1 MTRPPRID
9 APDKVTG
16 RTVYV
21 DDLRPDTPTLI
32 ALAVT
37 GRIARGRIAR
47 IDSDAAEA
55 VPGVRLIMTHRNA
68 PRLRRILAASM
79 AEIGTIRPLQDD
91 RIRYAGQVVAVIVAE
106 TRHAA
111 RDAARLLLIEER
123 PDQTPVAARLRDA
136 AQRLKPVRRAGIAP
150 GRLRKGRAQDDLTQS
165 PVTSD
170 ARYCC
175 APHHHNA
182 IEPGAVLARWDADG
196 GVTVHAAV
204 QWHHID
210 TLAIGQAFGLGPD
223 SGLPGFLARMFLGRA
238 RPMRVRLINHPSG
251 GAFGRNLNTIHMLLA
266 CMAARLA
273 GQAVK
278 LTLTREQTFTLLSH
292 RGEVSQRLCLGADRD
307 GTLGPIVQEPDVA
320 QGAGGHFVEPVGE
333 VSMQIYAHRSHHL
346 QHRVARLDLP
356 QTGWMRA
363 PGISA
368 SIFALESAMDDLAYS
383 LGLDPLEMRLRNHA
397 ATNPQSGKPWSSK
410 GLLDCYR
417 QGADLFGWSGR
428 PKGASLR
435 PDGRLRGF
443 GMATAFDLGRQF
455 PASARVGYRPDGT
468 AFAEVT
474 AAEIGQGLH
483 GALATLAAEAL
494 GVPRDSVTLATNQSH
509 LAYGAGSIGS
519 TGTFSNAA
527 AIHKAA
533 TALKA
538 QISALASRDPASP
551 LRGLPPET
559 MTLTDGVLS
568 GPGNAHEPL
577 TALLSR
583 HPTRDF
589 IRSATTGRTFGA
601 GKQAKASFGAVF
613 TEISLDPLTADLRV
627 ERIVG
632 TYACGRIVEPALAR
646 GQIIGGIV
654 WGMGQALMEESRIDP
669 RSGRWTN
676 PNLAEALIPTQ
687 ADTPA
692 IDVEFVGEDD
702 TANHP
707 IGMKGLAEI
716 GVVGPAP
723 AIANAIFDATGQRHR
738 SLPLTIDARIR
749 ALETT

>member
-1 MTRPPRID
+1 MTRPARID
-9 APDKVTG
+9 APEKVTG

-21 DDLRPDTPTLI
+21 DDLRPADPPLI

-37 GRIARGRIAR
+37 SRIARGRIMR
-47 IDSDAAEA
+47 IDSAAA
-55 VPGVRLIMTHRNA
+55 RDVPGVRLVMTHENA

-79 AEIGTIRPLQDD
+79 AEIGTIRPLQDN
-91 RIRYAGQVVAVIVAE
+91 RIRYAGQVIAVIVAAD
-106 TRHAA
+106 RHAA
-111 RDAARLLLIEER
+111 RDAARLLRIEEQA
-123 PDQTPVAARLRDA
+123 DDTPAVARLSEA
-136 AQRLKPVRRAGIAP
+136 TARLQPVRQAGIAK
-150 GRLRKGRAQDDLTQS
+150 GRLEKGDAQGALGRSTA
-165 PVTSD
+165 VSD
-170 ARYCC
+170 ARYHC

-182 IEPGAVLARWDADG
+182 IEPGAVLAHWDDDG

-238 RPMRVRLINHPSG
+238 RPMRVRLVDHPSG
-251 GAFGRNLNTIHMLLA
+251 GAFGRNLNTIHMILA

-292 RGEVSQRLCLGADRD
+292 RGEVAQRLALGTDDEGR
-307 GTLGPIVQEPDVA
+307 LGPILQEPDVA
-320 QGAGGHFVEPVGE
+320 QGAGGRFVEPVGE
-333 VSMQIYAHRSHHL
+333 VSMQIYAHRSHRL

-368 SIFALESAMDDLAYS
+368 SIFALESAMDDLAHS
-383 LGLDPLEMRLRNHA
+383 LGLDPLEMRIRNHA
-397 ATNPQSGKPWSSK
+397 AANPQSGKPWSSK

-417 QGADLFGWSGR
+417 DGAERFGWHDR
-428 PKGASLR
+428 AKGGTLR

-455 PASARVGYRPDGT
+455 PASAHVGYRPDGT

-483 GALATLAAEAL
+483 GALATLSAEAL
-494 GVPRDSVTLATNQSH
+494 GVPRDSVTLMTHQSH

-538 QISALASRDPASP
+538 RIFALASRDPASP
-551 LRGLPPET
+551 LHGLPVDKISLGDGI
-559 MTLTDGVLS
+559 LT

-577 TALLSR
+577 AALFAR
-583 HPTRDF
+583 HPRRSFTQ
-589 IRSATTGRTFGA
+589 SATTGRTFGA

-613 TEISLDPLTADLRV
+613 AEISVDPLTADLRV
-627 ERIVG
+627 ERI
-632 TYACGRIVEPALAR
+632 TASYACGRIVEPALAR
-646 GQIIGGIV
+646 SQIIGGII
-654 WGMGQALMEESRIDP
+654 WGIGQALMEESRIDP
-669 RSGRWTN
+669 RTGRWTN
-676 PNLAEALIPTQ
+676 ANLAEALIPTQ
-687 ADTPA
+687 ADIPD
-692 IDVEFVGEDD
+692 IDIAFIAEDD
-702 TANHP
+702 SANHP

-723 AIANAIFDATGQRHR
+723 AIANALFDATGHRQR
-738 SLPLTIDARIR
+738 SLPLTIDARIL
-749 ALETT
+749 AMET

>member
-1 MTRPPRID
+1 MTRPARID

-21 DDLRPDTPTLI
+21 DDLRPGDAPLI

-37 GRIARGRIAR
+37 SRIARGRVTR
-47 IDSDAAEA
+47 IDSAAA
-55 VPGVRLIMTHRNA
+55 LAIPGVRFVMTHENA

-91 RIRYAGQVVAVIVAE
+91 RIRYAGQVVAVIVAND
-106 TRHAA
+106 RHAA
-111 RDAARLLLIEER
+111 RDAARLLHIEER
-123 PDQTPVAARLRDA
+123 PDATPIAARLSEA
-136 AQRLKPVRRAGIAP
+136 VQRLKPVRQAGIAP
-150 GRLRKGRAQDDLTQS
+150 GRLHKGRAEDDLRQS
-165 PVTSD
+165 SVVSD
-170 ARYCC
+170 AQYHC

-210 TLAIGQAFGLGPD
+210 TLAIGQAFGLGAE

-238 RPMRVRLINHPSG
+238 RRMRVRLINHPSG
-251 GAFGRNLNTIHMLLA
+251 GAFGRNLNTIHMILA

-292 RGEVSQRLCLGADRD
+292 RGEVAQRLALGTDAD
-307 GTLGPIVQEPDVA
+307 GILGPILQEPDVA
-320 QGAGGHFVEPVGE
+320 QGAGGRFVEPVGE
-333 VSMQIYAHRSHHL
+333 VSMQIYAHRSHRL

-368 SIFALESAMDDLAYS
+368 SIFALDSAMDDLAHR
-383 LGLDPLEMRLRNHA
+383 LGLDPLEMRIRNHA
-397 ATNPQSGKPWSSK
+397 TLNPQNGKPWSSK

-417 QGADLFGWSGR
+417 DGAERFGWHDR
-428 PKGASLR
+428 PKGGTLR

-455 PASARVGYRPDGT
+455 PASARVGYRSDGT

-483 GALATLAAEAL
+483 GALATLTAEAL
-494 GVPRDSVTLATNQSH
+494 GVPRDRVSLTTNQSH

-538 QISALASRDPASP
+538 RIFSLASRDPSSP
-551 LRGLPPET
+551 LHGVPPEHLS
-559 MTLTDGVLS
+559 LTEGTIT
-568 GPGNAHEPL
+568 GPGNAHE
-577 TALLSR
+577 ALSTFLSR
-583 HPTRDF
+583 HQRHSF
-589 IRSATTGRTFGA
+589 AQSATTGRTFGA
-601 GKQAKASFGAVF
+601 GKQARASFGAVF
-613 TEISLDPLTADLRV
+613 TEISIDPLTADLRV
-627 ERIVG
+627 ERITAG
-632 TYACGRIVEPALAR
+632 YACGRIVEPALAR
-646 GQIIGGIV
+646 SQIIGGII
-654 WGMGQALMEESRIDP
+654 WGVGQALMEETRIDP
-669 RSGRWTN
+669 RTGRWTN
-676 PNLAEALIPTQ
+676 ANLAEALIPTQ
-687 ADTPA
+687 ADIPD
-692 IDVEFVGEDD
+692 IDIAFVKEDD

-723 AIANAIFDATGQRHR
+723 AIANALFDATGQRHR
-738 SLPLTIDARIR
+738 SLPLTIDARIL
-749 ALETT
+749 AMET

>member
-1 MTRPPRID
+1 MTRPARID

-21 DDLRPDTPTLI
+21 DDLRPTDAPLI

-37 GRIARGRIAR
+37 SRIACGRITR
-47 IDSDAAEA
+47 IDRAAA
-55 VPGVRLIMTHRNA
+55 LTHPGVSFVMTHENA

-91 RIRYAGQVVAVIVAE
+91 RIRYAGQVVAVIIA
-106 TRHAA
+106 TDRHAA
-111 RDAARLLLIEER
+111 RDAARLLRIEEKAE
-123 PDQTPVAARLRDA
+123 DAPVAARLSDA
-136 AQRLKPVRRAGIAP
+136 GTRLKPVRQAGIAK
-150 GRLRKGRAQDDLTQS
+150 GRLEKGNAQEELGRS
-165 PVTSD
+165 SAISD
-170 ARYCC
+170 ARYHC

-196 GVTVHAAV
+196 GITVHAAV
-204 QWHHID
+204 QWHHVD

-223 SGLPGFLARMFLGRA
+223 SGLPGFVARMFFGRA

-251 GAFGRNLNTIHMLLA
+251 GAFGRNLNTIHMILA

-278 LTLTREQTFTLLSH
+278 LTLTREQTFTLFPH
-292 RGEVSQRLCLGADRD
+292 RGEVAQRLALGTDAQ
-307 GTLGPIVQEPDVA
+307 GTLGPILQEPDVA
-320 QGAGGHFVEPVGE
+320 QGAGGRFVEPVGE
-333 VSMQIYAHRSHHL
+333 VSMQIYTHTSHHL

-368 SIFALESAMDDLAYS
+368 SIFALESAMDDLAHA
-383 LGLDPLEMRLRNHA
+383 LGLDPLEMRVRNHA
-397 ATNPQSGKPWSSK
+397 ESNPQTGKPWTSK

-417 QGADLFGWSGR
+417 DGAQRFGWHDR
-428 PKGASLR
+428 PKGGTLR

-455 PASARVGYRPDGT
+455 PASARVGYRLDGT

-494 GVPRDSVTLATNQSH
+494 GVPRDGVTLTTNQSH

-533 TALKA
+533 TVLKA
-538 QISALASRDPASP
+538 RIFALASRDPASP
-551 LRGLPPET
+551 LHGLPAERL
-559 MTLTDGVLS
+559 TLTEGVIT
-568 GPGNAHEPL
+568 GPGNAHESL
-577 TALLSR
+577 SAFLSR
-583 HPTRDF
+583 HPGRSVTH
-589 IRSATTGRTFGA
+589 SATTGRTFGA

-613 TEISLDPLTADLRV
+613 TEISVDPLTADLRV
-627 ERIVG
+627 ERI
-632 TYACGRIVEPALAR
+632 TASYACGRIVEPALAR
-646 GQIIGGIV
+646 SQIIGGIT
-654 WGMGQALMEESRIDP
+654 WGIGQALMEESRIDP
-669 RSGRWTN
+669 RTGRWTN
-676 PNLAEALIPTQ
+676 ANLAEALIPTQ
-687 ADTPA
+687 ADIPD
-692 IDVEFVGEDD
+692 IDIAFIAEDD
-702 TANHP
+702 SANHP

-723 AIANAIFDATGQRHR
+723 AIANALFDATGQRHR
-738 SLPLTIDARIR
+738 NLPLTIDARVLRMEI
-749 ALETT
+749 